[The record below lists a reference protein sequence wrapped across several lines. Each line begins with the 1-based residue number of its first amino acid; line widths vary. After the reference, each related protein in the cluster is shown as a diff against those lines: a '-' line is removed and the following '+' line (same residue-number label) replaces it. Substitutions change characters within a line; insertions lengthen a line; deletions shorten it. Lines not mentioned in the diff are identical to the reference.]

1 MVACLQAACP
11 QQSAAALLSSSGF
24 VSVPVRSA
32 PALTAFCPPVPALL
46 CVLWLVSSYGTDSV
60 FGGST
65 IQEQWWRFSLY
76 LSVSSLVGGGCWL
89 RAYDV
94 QRRGLCIRASHQY
107 CTEAMS
113 KVGCNSSPILTW
125 KIISNCEVL
134 CYNECF
140 SDHGICLANIGRLEL
155 RILLL
160 VRFQCLKKQKNAW
173 KMRRCSD

>member
-1 MVACLQAACP
+1 MEVYFVFKCKYFGRG
-11 QQSAAALLSSSGF
+11 GF
-24 VSVPVRSA
+24 
-32 PALTAFCPPVPALL
+32 
-46 CVLWLVSSYGTDSV
+46 
-60 FGGST
+60 
-65 IQEQWWRFSLY
+65 
-76 LSVSSLVGGGCWL
+76 WL

-140 SDHGICLANIGRLEL
+140 SDHGNCLADFGRLEHVD
-155 RILLL
+155 RSVRGGSSLL
-160 VRFQCLKKQKNAW
+160 
-173 KMRRCSD
+173 

>member
-11 QQSAAALLSSSGF
+11 QQSAAALPSSSGF

-32 PALTAFCPPVPALL
+32 PAWTAFCPPIPALL

-60 FGGST
+60 LGGST
-65 IQEQWWRFSLY
+65 SQEQWWRFSLY

-113 KVGCNSSPILTW
+113 KVGCNSSPKLTW

-140 SDHGICLANIGRLEL
+140 SDHGICLANIGRLECTE
-155 RILLL
+155 RTSSYCT
-160 VRFQCLKKQKNAW
+160 RSKCLQ
-173 KMRRCSD
+173 

>member
-1 MVACLQAACP
+1 M
-11 QQSAAALLSSSGF
+11 
-24 VSVPVRSA
+24 
-32 PALTAFCPPVPALL
+32 
-46 CVLWLVSSYGTDSV
+46 
-60 FGGST
+60 
-65 IQEQWWRFSLY
+65 Y
-76 LSVSSLVGGGCWL
+76 LSVSSLEGGGCWL

-140 SDHGICLANIGRLEL
+140 SDHGNCLADFGRLEWGDNRQDPTVITAPAAPAAPRGRTAYGRTARL
-155 RILLL
+155 RPQLG
-160 VRFQCLKKQKNAW
+160 KQLHCSRAGHPMKRPCTSAAVGAW
-173 KMRRCSD
+173 PYQHARAHRAAPGGGRRRATF

>member
-1 MVACLQAACP
+1 MA
-11 QQSAAALLSSSGF
+11 
-24 VSVPVRSA
+24 VRVEGGGEWEEE
-32 PALTAFCPPVPALL
+32 ALTCPVYA
-46 CVLWLVSSYGTDSV
+46 VLYTTTYGTDSV

-65 IQEQWWRFSLY
+65 SQEQWWRFSLY

-140 SDHGICLANIGRLEL
+140 SDHGICLADFGRLEC
-155 RILLL
+155 RILRARTYYTGEGMEPTPPWLSWSL
-160 VRFQCLKKQKNAW
+160 
-173 KMRRCSD
+173 CSTIHVVERHTRALA